1 MSTTGDRSNESPHSQ
16 PKGEDRRW
24 RRRFRVMSVGT
35 TAAGIAVFGALMLSP
50 AQESSAA
57 TAVSPTAVPV
67 WVGSDGAPA
76 PTASMPATMPGM
88 DMSGSSPS
96 PTMDPNMPGMD
107 MSGSSPSP
115 TMDPN
120 MPGMDMS
127 GSSPSPPMDPNMP
140 GMDMSGS
147 SPSPTMDPNMPGMDM
162 SGSSPT
168 PPPPAGMSP
177 DMPGMDMSG
186 GSGGAAVHRPLAPVL
201 GTFGGGTAAVLLT
214 AGMMRRKDRALS
226 LAKKAA
232 RLAGRGRK

>member
-76 PTASMPATMPGM
+76 PTASMPA
-88 DMSGSSPS
+88 
-96 PTMDPNMPGMD
+96 NMPGMD
-107 MSGSSPSP
+107 MSGSSA
-115 TMDPN
+115 
-120 MPGMDMS
+120 
-127 GSSPSPPMDPNMP
+127 
-140 GMDMSGS
+140 
-147 SPSPTMDPNMPGMDM
+147 SPTMDPNMPGMDM

>member
-16 PKGEDRRW
+16 PKGEVRRW
-24 RRRFRVMSVGT
+24 RRRFRVVSVGT
-35 TAAGIAVFGALMLSP
+35 TAAGIAVFGALMLSS

-57 TAVSPTAVPV
+57 TALSATAVPV
-67 WVGSDGAPA
+67 GVGSDGAPA
-76 PTASMPATMPGM
+76 PTPSMPA
-88 DMSGSSPS
+88 D
-96 PTMDPNMPGMD
+96 
-107 MSGSSPSP
+107 
-115 TMDPN
+115 
-120 MPGMDMS
+120 
-127 GSSPSPPMDPNMP
+127 
-140 GMDMSGS
+140 
-147 SPSPTMDPNMPGMDM
+147 MPGMDM

-214 AGMMRRKDRALS
+214 AGMMRRKDRARS

>member
-1 MSTTGDRSNESPHSQ
+1 R
-16 PKGEDRRW
+16 
-24 RRRFRVMSVGT
+24 
-35 TAAGIAVFGALMLSP
+35 IAVFGALMLSS

-57 TAVSPTAVPV
+57 TALSATAVPV
-67 WVGSDGAPA
+67 GVGSDGAPA
-76 PTASMPATMPGM
+76 PTASMPADMPGM
-88 DMSGSSPS
+88 DMSGASPA
-96 PTMDPNMPGMD
+96 PTPSMPAD
-107 MSGSSPSP
+107 
-115 TMDPN
+115 
-120 MPGMDMS
+120 
-127 GSSPSPPMDPNMP
+127 
-140 GMDMSGS
+140 
-147 SPSPTMDPNMPGMDM
+147 MPGMDM

-214 AGMMRRKDRALS
+214 AGMMRRKDRARI

>member
-1 MSTTGDRSNESPHSQ
+1 MPASRHREGWTEITMSTTGDRSNESPHSQ

-76 PTASMPATMPGM
+76 PTASMPA
-88 DMSGSSPS
+88 
-96 PTMDPNMPGMD
+96 NMPGMD
-107 MSGSSPSP
+107 MSGSSASP
-115 TMDPN
+115 T
-120 MPGMDMS
+120 
-127 GSSPSPPMDPNMP
+127 MDPNMP